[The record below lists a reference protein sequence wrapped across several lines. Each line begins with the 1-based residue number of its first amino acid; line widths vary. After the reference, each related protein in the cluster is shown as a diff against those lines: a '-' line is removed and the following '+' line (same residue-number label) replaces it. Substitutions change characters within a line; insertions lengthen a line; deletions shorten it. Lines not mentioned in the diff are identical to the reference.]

1 MASDEAQL
9 RRELDELQ
17 KKLGKKQ
24 QFEEA
29 VASISSIVTERYSS
43 ASPSLRSS
51 VLLLFSSSFSQTQLQ
66 LQSVMTLLFCSVPE
80 LRILEF
86 RFSFRFLSKMP

>member
-9 RRELDELQ
+9 RRELDELK

-24 QFEEA
+24 QYEA
-29 VASISSIVTERYSS
+29 SVASISSIVRERYSS

-51 VLLLFSSSFSQTQLQ
+51 VILVFSSSLSQT
-66 LQSVMTLLFCSVPE
+66 
-80 LRILEF
+80 
-86 RFSFRFLSKMP
+86 